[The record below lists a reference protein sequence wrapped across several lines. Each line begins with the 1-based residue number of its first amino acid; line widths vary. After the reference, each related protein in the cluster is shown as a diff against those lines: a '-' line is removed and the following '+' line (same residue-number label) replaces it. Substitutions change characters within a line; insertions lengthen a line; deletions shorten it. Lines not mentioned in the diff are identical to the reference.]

1 MCYNSKMK
9 DGNIMYQ
16 RFKACLIQPSKIA
29 DYIKEPKKHTI
40 IYTSLLLFIYILP
53 LVLLAVV
60 ANPYPSVVT
69 ELFTNALIEEN
80 KIDYEIKDG
89 VLVKTT
95 DAATPECL
103 DVVID
108 KERGLSIFIIF
119 DDSGSEFTK
128 HISSENKRSF
138 AVVFN
143 KESVDLM
150 RIVKTTE
157 TTLKD
162 KVYNKS
168 NDSELD
174 VVLYKANPVA
184 SLTYAELG
192 CTNLSFSLSSYEN
205 ETDFRFTISKAVN
218 KAFEFINPILVPFI
232 MIMVALTG
240 IAMYFFSVLFI
251 AALYKLLYRY
261 LNLNFGVVFKGVI
274 LCSTPYVI
282 CCLLGTLIDLQFLE
296 IIGNLIMLFYTTKAL
311 TNYKIKYDGGIP
323 IPPFMQN
330 MIRPDEKQDKD
341 EKGSGDDEL

>member
-1 MCYNSKMK
+1 MK
-9 DGNIMYQ
+9 VVIAAAGTGGHINP
-16 RFKACLIQPSKIA
+16 ALSIA
-29 DYIKEPKKHTI
+29 DYIKEPEKHTI
-40 IYTSLLLFIYILP
+40 IYTSILLFIYILP

-95 DAATPECL
+95 DAAVVSPECL

-128 HISSENKRSF
+128 NISSENKRSF

-168 NDSELD
+168 NDSELE
-174 VVLYKANPVA
+174 VALYKANPVA

-218 KAFEFINPILVPFI
+218 KAFEFINPILPLSEFDCIASSISRTKVRRSIMSPVP
-232 MIMVALTG
+232 
-240 IAMYFFSVLFI
+240 
-251 AALYKLLYRY
+251 
-261 LNLNFGVVFKGVI
+261 
-274 LCSTPYVI
+274 
-282 CCLLGTLIDLQFLE
+282 
-296 IIGNLIMLFYTTKAL
+296 
-311 TNYKIKYDGGIP
+311 KIR
-323 IPPFMQN
+323 MT
-330 MIRPDEKQDKD
+330 IRPYWR
-341 EKGSGDDEL
+341 S

>member
-1 MCYNSKMK
+1 
-9 DGNIMYQ
+9 MYQ

-40 IYTSLLLFIYILP
+40 IYTSILLFIYILP

-95 DAATPECL
+95 DAAVVSPECL

-119 DDSGSEFTK
+119 DDTGSEFTK

-143 KESVDLM
+143 KESIDLV
-150 RIVKTTE
+150 RVVKTTSSVEKPNIMNKTPDIELVE
-157 TTLKD
+157 T
-162 KVYNKS
+162 VYKTTT
-168 NDSELD
+168 
-174 VVLYKANPVA
+174 VT
-184 SLTYAELG
+184 SLTYEELG
-192 CTNLSFSLSSYEN
+192 YANLSFSLSNYEN
-205 ETDFRFTISKAVN
+205 ETDFRFTMSKAVN
-218 KAFEFINPILVPFI
+218 KAFEYINPILIPFTI
-232 MIMVALTG
+232 IFVALVG
-240 IAMYFFSVLFI
+240 ITMYFFSVLFI

-282 CCLLGTLIDLQFLE
+282 CCLLGTLINLQFLE

-330 MIRPDEKQDKD
+330 MIRPDEKQDKH